1 MLMLRSALFAL
12 FALFCATFAAP
23 TFAAGP
29 TIDIVLGE
37 KADPLEK
44 FAADEMAGQ
53 LKKLFNAEVRIGT
66 SLPAD
71 SKNIILVGTEQSNP
85 HFKTLGLNLP
95 AVLQQDHALK
105 SYPHEGSNVLVVV
118 GANPQS
124 VLWAGYELGW
134 RLGIR
139 YFTFGDLYPTAPPAF
154 TTAGFDV
161 TIRPTAREIAWNPTF
176 ASPLDFAPWGIDDAR
191 AYLRQ
196 LAKLRYRTIVLG
208 AGGAQ
213 LGGKETGLPI
223 AITGDTMGRAAFKGK
238 RVFDNP
244 SLEQAGTPEAR
255 AAAAKELIQQL
266 RDEAQR
272 LGIEVVDATATAE
285 SLTVADM
292 LVSPNSDY
300 YQVANSRLDVDERFS
315 QVTII
320 SDILTS
326 VCGAEVDTRVQQAFD
341 QCDRA
346 AVLVNRH
353 DDQLGA
359 LQPKMLL
366 RHYDSDEPPP
376 GWWNDA
382 RTHYLNAMNEMYRA
396 NTRARE
402 GGRAFTLYYARR
414 FEFGYEYMNTIEAI
428 RKAGIAKRKGD
439 NDTQIAELEKAIDSV
454 TNACNAMAAVARS
467 QSDRGVIAVMNEYG
481 YRPLLKLL
489 EEADAAN

>member
-1 MLMLRSALFAL
+1 MLRLVLFAL
-12 FALFCATFAAP
+12 LCATISAP
-23 TFAAGP
+23 AFAAGP

-53 LKKLFNAEVRIGT
+53 LKKLYDAEVRIGT
-66 SLPAD
+66 TVPSGA
-71 SKNIILVGTEQSNP
+71 KNVVLVGTEQSNP
-85 HFKTLGLNLP
+85 HFKKLGLNLP
-95 AVLQQDHALK
+95 AALQHDYALK
-105 SYPHEGSNVLVVV
+105 SYPKDGTNVLAVV
-118 GANPQS
+118 GANPQT
-124 VLWAGYELGW
+124 VLWAAYELGW

-139 YFTFGDLYPTAPPAF
+139 YFAFGDLYPTAPPAF

-161 TIRPTAREIAWNPTF
+161 TIRPAAREIGWNPTF
-176 ASPLDFAPWGIDDAR
+176 ASPLDLAAWGIDDLR
-191 AYLRQ
+191 ALLRQ

-208 AGGAQ
+208 AGEAQ

-238 RVFDNP
+238 RAFDNP
-244 SLEQAGTPEAR
+244 SLEQAASPEER
-255 AAAAKELIQQL
+255 AAAAKELLRQL
-266 RDEAQR
+266 RAEAQK
-272 LGIEVVDATATAE
+272 LGIEVVDSTTAE
-285 SLTVADM
+285 AAPSADV

-315 QVTII
+315 QATIL
-320 SDILTS
+320 SEILTP

-346 AVLVNRH
+346 AVIVNRH

-366 RHYDSDEPPP
+366 RHFDSDEPPP
-376 GWWNDA
+376 GWWSDV

-414 FEFGYEYMNTIEAI
+414 FEFAYEYINTVEAI

-439 NDTQIAELEKAIDSV
+439 KDTQIAELEKAIDSV
-454 TNACNAMAAVARS
+454 TNACNAIAAVARS
-467 QSDRGVIAVMNEYG
+467 PSDRGIIAVMNEYG

>member
-1 MLMLRSALFAL
+1 MLRTALFAII
-12 FALFCATFAAP
+12 CATFAAP

-29 TIDIVLGE
+29 MIDIVLGE
-37 KADPLEK
+37 KAEPLEK
-44 FAADEMAGQ
+44 FAAEEMAGQ
-53 LKKLFNAEVRIGT
+53 LKKLFDAEVRFGT
-66 SLPAD
+66 TAPA
-71 SKNIILVGTEQSNP
+71 NAANVIVLGTPLSNP
-85 HFKTLGLNLP
+85 LIAKFGELPDGPEQNFVVYSGKLGDKD
-95 AVLQQDHALK
+95 A
-105 SYPHEGSNVLVVV
+105 LVVGGV
-118 GANPQS
+118 NART
-124 VLWAGYELGW
+124 VLSAAYELGW

-139 YFTFGDLYPTAPPAF
+139 YFTFGDLYPTSPPAF
-154 TTAGFDV
+154 TTAGFEVAVHRTPHDLDLV
-161 TIRPTAREIAWNPTF
+161 WNPTF
-176 ASPLDFAPWGIDDAR
+176 ASPLDFAVWGADDLR

-196 LAKLRYRTIVLG
+196 LAKLRYRKIVLG
-208 AGGAQ
+208 PSVAQ

-285 SLTVADM
+285 SLTVADV

-315 QVTII
+315 QVTIL
-320 SDILTS
+320 SDIVTS

-366 RHYDSDEPPP
+366 RHFESDEPPP

-414 FEFGYEYMNTIEAI
+414 FEFGYEYINTVEAI

-439 NDTQIAELEKAIDSV
+439 KDTQVAELEKATDSV

-467 QSDRGVIAVMNEYG
+467 PSDRGVIAVMNEYG

-489 EEADAAN
+489 EEADASQ